1 MNNWSE
7 VYFSFARDKR
17 EEREKRDKRKSAAI
31 GSNSRDI
38 DLKMKAI
45 TIKSFC

>member
-7 VYFSFARDKR
+7 VYFLLARDKR
-17 EEREKRDKRKSAAI
+17 RRKGEEIKRKSAAI
-31 GSNSRDI
+31 GSNLRDI